1 MSMESGLRIQ
11 HNVSAMYAHRQLTLT
26 NFRINNSMEK
36 LSSGYRINRAAD
48 DAAGLAISEKL
59 RTQINGL
66 DQASRNIQ
74 DSISLIQ
81 TAESGL
87 EELHSILQR
96 MRTLA
101 VQSSNDTLID
111 SDRAFI
117 QLEITQ
123 LLCEIDRMQTGV
135 QFNTKLLLTGVY
147 GNPASVDPSTG
158 ASGPASLIFHVG
170 ANMNQTFSVT
180 ISSFSTTGMN
190 IDTLGDGTTGF
201 TVATRAQA
209 ESAIGLLSAAINQIS
224 EQRAQ
229 LGAVQNRLEHT
240 FNFVLIAKEN
250 LQSAESRIR
259 DVDLAAEMVTF
270 TKEQIMMQAGQ
281 AMLSQ
286 ANLRPQNVLQML
298 Q

>member
-1 MSMESGLRIQ
+1 MESGLRIQ

-26 NFRINNSMEK
+26 NFRINSSLEK

-74 DSISLIQ
+74 DGISLIQ

-96 MRTLA
+96 MRVLA
-101 VQSSNDTLID
+101 VQSANDTLID
-111 SDRAFI
+111 SDREFI

-135 QFNTKLLLTGVY
+135 QFNTKYLLNGSYGIDRAT
-147 GNPASVDPSTG
+147 GNPG
-158 ASGPASLIFHVG
+158 SLVFHVG
-170 ANMNQTFSVT
+170 ANINQTYSVH

-190 IDTLGDGTTGF
+190 IDTLGDGTTAF
-201 TVATRAQA
+201 TVATRAEA
-209 ESAIGLLSAAINQIS
+209 ESAIALLSSAINQIS

-229 LGAVQNRLEHT
+229 LGAIQNRLEHT
-240 FNFVLIAKEN
+240 YNFVLIAKEN

-259 DVDLAAEMVTF
+259 DVDLAAEMVNF
-270 TKEQIMMQAGQ
+270 TKEQILMQAGQ
-281 AMLSQ
+281 AMLTQ
-286 ANLRPQNVLQML
+286 ANLRPQSVLQML
-298 Q
+298 G

>member
-26 NFRINNSMEK
+26 NFRINSSLEK

-74 DSISLIQ
+74 DGISLIQ

-96 MRTLA
+96 MRVLA
-101 VQSSNDTLID
+101 VQSANDTLID
-111 SDRAFI
+111 SDREFI

-135 QFNTKLLLTGVY
+135 QFNTKYLLNGSYGIDRAT
-147 GNPASVDPSTG
+147 GNPG
-158 ASGPASLIFHVG
+158 SLVFHVG
-170 ANMNQTFSVT
+170 ANINQTYSVH

-190 IDTLGDGTTGF
+190 IDTLGDGTTAF
-201 TVATRAQA
+201 TVATRAEA
-209 ESAIGLLSAAINQIS
+209 ESAIALLSSAINQIS

-229 LGAVQNRLEHT
+229 LGAIQNRLEHT
-240 FNFVLIAKEN
+240 YNFVLIAKEN

-259 DVDLAAEMVTF
+259 DVDLAAEMVNF
-270 TKEQIMMQAGQ
+270 TKEQILMQAGQ
-281 AMLSQ
+281 AMLTQ
-286 ANLRPQNVLQML
+286 ANLRPQSVLQML
-298 Q
+298 G

>member
-1 MSMESGLRIQ
+1 MESGLRIM
-11 HNVSAMYAHRQLTLT
+11 HNVSALYAHRQLSLT
-26 NFRINNSMEK
+26 NARINNSMEK
-36 LSSGYRINRAAD
+36 LSSGFRINRAAD

-59 RTQINGL
+59 RTQVNGL

-74 DSISLIQ
+74 DSISMIQ

-96 MRTLA
+96 MRVLA
-101 VQSSNDTLID
+101 VQASNDTLID

-135 QFNTKLLLTGVY
+135 VFNTKRLLTGVY
-147 GNPASVDPSTG
+147 GSPTSIDPSTG
-158 ASGPASLIFHVG
+158 QSGPASLIFHVG
-170 ANMNQTFSVT
+170 ANKGQTFSVT

-190 IDTLGDGTTGF
+190 IHLLGAGQGSS
-201 TVATRAQA
+201 VETRAKA
-209 ESAIGLLSAAINQIS
+209 ESAIGLLSLAINQIS
-224 EQRAQ
+224 QQRAV
-229 LGAVQNRLEHT
+229 LGAMQNRLEHT
-240 FNFVLIAKEN
+240 YNFVLIQKEN
-250 LQSAESRIR
+250 LQAAESRIR
-259 DVDLAAEMVTF
+259 DVDFAAEMTNY
-270 TKEQIMMQAGQ
+270 TKEQILMQAGQ

-286 ANLRPQNVLQML
+286 ANMRPQTVLQML

>member
-1 MSMESGLRIQ
+1 MGMESGLRIM
-11 HNVSAMYAHRQLTLT
+11 HNVSAMYAHRQLSLT

-123 LLCEIDRMQTGV
+123 LLSEIDRMQTGV

-147 GNPASVDPSTG
+147 GVPTSVDPSTG
-158 ASGPASLIFHVG
+158 QPGPASLIFHVG
-170 ANMNQTFSVT
+170 ANMNQTFSAT
-180 ISSFSTTGMN
+180 IGSFSTTGMGIN
-190 IDTLGDGTTGF
+190 TLAKGLGSS
-201 TVATRAQA
+201 VETRAKA
-209 ESAIGLLSAAINQIS
+209 ESAIGLLSAAINQVS
-224 EQRAQ
+224 EQRAK
-229 LGAVQNRLEHT
+229 LGAIQNRLEHT
-240 FNFVLIAKEN
+240 YNFVLIAKEN
-250 LQSAESRIR
+250 LQTAESRIR
-259 DVDLAAEMVTF
+259 DVDLAAEMVNF

-286 ANLRPQNVLQML
+286 ANMRPQNVLQML